1 MSRSS
6 SSVVLAATLLVSL
19 AACDDSATSPIRPAT
34 ATPPS
39 AAHELIPGT
48 SANIVES
55 WSVSGDLVAGGI
67 ANLNFTLTNT
77 GSGDYTPTAKY
88 FGETRP
94 RIAFAEVVIPVG
106 MKRQVPTGVNGV
118 SNPYIL
124 CEAYRGTHGGLTQA
138 FYSDVCRIWYYGA
151 LPAGASITA
160 TLPVKLQG
168 QGDFTP
174 WGGAEVYPA
183 DPWGSGAM
191 TYLNGNLWL
200 KTDVHVNPAP
210 PKTTATGPATAELA
224 AGGKA
229 STGSPAAGSSFYML
243 LTARNTGKIDA
254 DNPSITATVPAGV
267 TITSAAFDYG
277 SCTVTGQLVACSST
291 HPVFPGMTYNL
302 AIYADAPTGA
312 PGTYI
317 TTGTWAT
324 TSPEASLTNNT
335 STVSVLVK

>member
-1 MSRSS
+1 MFRKSLPA
-6 SSVVLAATLLVSL
+6 VFTAVMMLSL
-19 AACDDSATSPIRPAT
+19 AACDDSATNPIRPTT
-34 ATPPS
+34 ATPAPAS
-39 AAHELIPGT
+39 REVIPNT

-55 WSVSGDLVAGGI
+55 WSVTGDLVVGGI

-77 GSGDYTPTAKY
+77 GTGDFTPTATY

-106 MKRQVPTGVNGV
+106 MKRQIPTMVAGV

-124 CEAYRGTHGGLTQA
+124 CEAYRGTHGGLTQQ
-138 FYSDVCRIWYYGA
+138 FYSDVCRVWYYGA

-160 TLPVKLQG
+160 TLPVKLQAE
-168 QGDFTP
+168 GDFTP

-183 DPWGSGAM
+183 DPFGAGAM

-210 PKTTATGPATAELA
+210 PKTTATGPATADLA

-229 STGSPAAGSSFYML
+229 STGSPAAGSNFYVL
-243 LTARNTGKIDA
+243 LTAKNSGKVDA
-254 DNPSITATVPAGV
+254 ENPSISATVPAGLA
-267 TITSAAFDYG
+267 ITGAQLDYG
-277 SCTVTGQLVACSST
+277 TCTVTGQLVTCSSP
-291 HPVFPGMTYNL
+291 HPVFPGMTFNL
-302 AIYADAPTGA
+302 AIYANAPTGA
-312 PGTYI
+312 AGTYT

-324 TSPEASLTNNT
+324 TSPEPNLTNNT
-335 STVSVLVK
+335 STVSIIVK